1 MIRKLSPAKVN
12 LHLTVFGKRPD
23 GYHDIATLLQQ
34 VSLYDEMEFSSL
46 ESGIIIKCPGSPL
59 PEDEGNIAY
68 RAARAFFS
76 YTSSAAGIAINIH
89 KKIPLAAG
97 LGGGSS
103 NAAATLLALNE
114 MTGGHVS
121 KDELMEMGS
130 TLGADVPFFIFGK
143 KAWASGRGDCLRE
156 ADDVPPLWFV
166 LVNPGF
172 SVSTKMVY
180 EKLNLGLTNA
190 LINYSIPRFQL
201 DLTENRVEGLKND
214 LEPVTMGLYPSLS
227 QLKELLL
234 GAGALGALMSGSG
247 PTVFGIFAG
256 EKQARTAKEE
266 LTAVGKGRWWVCL
279 AQSLIDQDPPFVKGG

>member
-23 GYHDIATLLQQ
+23 GYHDILTLMQQ
-34 VSLYDEMEFSSL
+34 VSLYDEMEFSLL

-76 YTSSAAGIAINIH
+76 YISSTAGIAINIK

-114 MTGGHVS
+114 MTGGHLS

-130 TLGADVPFFIFGK
+130 KLGADVPFFIFGK
-143 KAWASGRGDCLRE
+143 KAWASGIGDCLRE
-156 ADDVPPLWFV
+156 AENIPPLWFV

-172 SVSTKMVY
+172 PVSTKMVY
-180 EKLNLGLTNA
+180 EKLNLGLTKDF
-190 LINYSIPRFQL
+190 INYSIPRFQL
-201 DLTENRVEGLKND
+201 DLAKNRIEGLKND
-214 LEPVTMGLYPSLS
+214 LEPVTLGLYPSLS
-227 QLKELLL
+227 PLKKLLL
-234 GAGALGALMSGSG
+234 GAGAVGALMSGSG

-256 EKQARTAKEE
+256 EEQARAAKAE
-266 LTAVGKGRWWVCL
+266 LIAEGKGRWWVCL
-279 AQSLIDQDPPFVKGG
+279 AQSI